1 MKTNQIPTPPVT
13 PEPAKGSGGES
24 GPLSCS
30 LISQIDP
37 YEFQKMTQ
45 EAKRRSYRGTHYNE
59 RYEYKLAEL
68 VLEWAEKKIRENAGL
83 SGGGYDKVNSQS

>member
-1 MKTNQIPTPPVT
+1 
-13 PEPAKGSGGES
+13 
-24 GPLSCS
+24 
-30 LISQIDP
+30 
-37 YEFQKMTQ
+37 MTQ